1 MTAATTAES
10 VSPRERAAE
19 ILREIQRRKRA
30 RENFADYLE
39 YVDGRPLPRHIRFI
53 CERLQ
58 NVAEGRTKRMMIS
71 MPPSHAKSHVTS
83 QHFPAW
89 FLSKWPKRKVIA
101 ASATQDLASSFGLKI
116 RNIIKSDEHQRVFPE
131 SAVSADK
138 SAADEWNTLEG
149 GGYVARGVG
158 GMVTGRR
165 GDLLIGDDFFPDFEA
180 AESDAY
186 RKKVWSWYNTA
197 FRTRLSSS
205 ETPIILIG
213 TRWHLGDHFGKLDQ
227 DEHEG
232 TGDKWE
238 RVLLPAI
245 AEEDDQLG
253 REVGEALWPELYP
266 IEFLEGIRRSSGTTA
281 RMWASLY
288 QQTPIVDEGGIID
301 KRWFKVW
308 RQPIPPKMEFTLQS
322 WDTALTAGKTSA
334 FSAMTTWG
342 VFRDDSGTPN
352 IILLSAWRG
361 RKEYHEIRKMAQRTA
376 ADYLDVKENMPR
388 MAEPLKPDMILVE
401 AKATGDQLIRDLRR
415 GGVMAT
421 PFNPDKKGDK
431 VTRVRLITPLIENGL
446 VWVPGQPPLYDD
458 MRPWAQE
465 FVDQCGQF
473 PASDSRDWVD
483 TMTQAFHR
491 VLDSGWVYHGSDPVS
506 AHDEEEAPVRN
517 FYW

>member
-1 MTAATTAES
+1 VTEPTLT
-10 VSPRERAAE
+10 PRERAAE

-39 YVDGRPLPRHIRFI
+39 YVDGRKVPRHIRFI
-53 CERLQ
+53 AQHLQ
-58 NVAEGRTKRMMIS
+58 DVAEGRNNRLMVS
-71 MPPSHAKSHVTS
+71 QPPGTGKSWTSS

-89 FLSKWPKRKVIA
+89 YLSRWPDKQFISA
-101 ASATQDLASSFGLKI
+101 AHTQSLSDSFGLKV

-131 SAVSADK
+131 ISISADK
-138 SAADEWNTLEG
+138 SAASEWNIEG
-149 GGYVARGVG
+149 HDGGYLATAVG
-158 GMVTGRR
+158 ASVTGRR
-165 GDLLIGDDFFPDFEA
+165 GDYLHGDDLLSGFEQ
-180 AESDAY
+180 AESESQ
-186 RKKVWSWYNTA
+186 RKKLWEWFNADFS
-197 FRTRLSSS
+197 TRAKSG
-205 ETPIILIG
+205 ETPISLVG
-213 TRWHLGDHFGKLDQ
+213 TRWHLGDHFGRLDA
-227 DEHEG
+227 DEREG
-232 TGDKWE
+232 TGDKWV

-245 AEEDDQLG
+245 AEENDQLG
-253 REVGEALWPELYP
+253 REPGEALWPEQFP
-266 IEFLEGIRRSSGTTA
+266 IEYLLKRKRSQGMTA

-458 MRPWAQE
+458 MRPWAAE

-506 AHDEEEAPVRN
+506 AHDEEEVPVRN